1 MKISRYLD
9 HAILNPELTNEVI
22 KASIEEAISY
32 EAQTVCVRGSD
43 IPLAVELCEGT
54 NTNVCCVLDFPY
66 GYGGKEAKAAM
77 AEIYAKQG
85 AVEIDMVINYG
96 FARSGNWDA
105 VEAEIKAVSDAA
117 HKNGAIVKV
126 IFETAQLTLDEVKKA
141 TEASIAGG
149 ADFVKTSTGYN
160 GEGATVE
167 AVKVMLETADG
178 KIKVK
183 PSGGIRGYERAKMF
197 VDMGVDRLG
206 VGMNSTKKICE
217 EERTGVA
224 TSENGDSSGY

>member
-9 HAILNPELTNEVI
+9 HAILNPELTNEQI

-43 IPLAVELCEGT
+43 VPLAVKMCQGT
-54 NTNVCCVLDFPY
+54 STNVCCVLDFPY
-66 GYGGKEAKAAM
+66 GYGGREAKAAL

-85 AVEIDMVINYG
+85 AKEIDMVINYG
-96 FARSGNWDA
+96 FAKSGDWDE
-105 VEAEIKAVSDAA
+105 VEAEIKAVSDQA

-126 IFETAQLTLDEVKKA
+126 IFETAQLTVDEVKKA
-141 TEASIAGG
+141 TKASISAG

-160 GEGATVE
+160 GEGATE
-167 AVKVMLETADG
+167 EIVKVMLETAKG

-183 PSGGIRGYERAKMF
+183 PSGGIRSYERAKLF
-197 VDMGVDRLG
+197 VDMGADRLG

-217 EERTGVA
+217 EEKTGVSQEDGN
-224 TSENGDSSGY
+224 TGGY

>member
-9 HAILNPELTNEVI
+9 HAILNPDLTNDQI

-32 EAQTVCVRGSD
+32 EVQTVCVRASD
-43 IPLAVELCEGT
+43 VPLAVELCKGT

-66 GYGGKEAKAAM
+66 GYGGKDAKTAM

-96 FARSGNWDA
+96 FAKSGDWDA

-117 HKNGAIVKV
+117 HKNDAIVKV

-141 TEASIAGG
+141 TEVSIAAG

-167 AVKVMLETADG
+167 VVKVMLETADG

-183 PSGGIRGYERAKMF
+183 PSGGIRNYEKAKML
-197 VDMGVDRLG
+197 VEMGVDRLG

-217 EERTGVA
+217 EEKTGV
-224 TSENGDSSGY
+224 EVLGDEDSRSY